1 MENCKIIM
9 KKTSPNLHPS
19 SPKIVFIGTPEFG
32 AIILEKLC
40 EANFKPYSGR
50 WPNEPFRPVL
60 VVTAPDKPVGRKKI
74 ITPPPVKIVAQ
85 KYNIP
90 VSQPEILVNSK
101 SQITNSKPDLI
112 IVAAYGQILPKE
124 ILEIPKY
131 GCLNVHPS
139 LLPKYR
145 GASPIQ
151 YAILN
156 KDKETGV
163 TIILMDKKMDHG
175 KIISNSKFLISNKE
189 ITYPELQ
196 KELAKIGANLLLET
210 IPKWIKGA
218 IKPKAQDESAA
229 SYTKIL
235 TKKDG
240 KVDWRKSADEIEKQI
255 RAYSPWPGSWT
266 FWQIIREN
274 LLRVKIL
281 KADVFKSHDEKVY
294 PIGKVLV
301 VPQNEPGIQCG
312 KDFLVIKKLQLD
324 GKKPMNSEEFLRGHP
339 DFIGI
344 ILK

>member
-1 MENCKIIM
+1 M
-9 KKTSPNLHPS
+9 H
-19 SPKIVFIGTPEFG
+19 TPEIVLLG
-32 AIILEKLC
+32 G
-40 EANFKPYSGR
+40 PDSGKTH
-50 WPNEPFRPVL
+50 FAGQL
-60 VVTAPDKPVGRKKI
+60 YGRLKR
-74 ITPPPVKIVAQ
+74 
-85 KYNIP
+85 N
-90 VSQPEILVNSK
+90 
-101 SQITNSKPDLI
+101 
-112 IVAAYGQILPKE
+112 
-124 ILEIPKY
+124 
-131 GCLNVHPS
+131 PS
-139 LLPKYR
+139 LLELRDTPADLSALEEVLLCLENGHAAGHTSAGTWTDVLLPLKDNR
-145 GASPIQ
+145 GNELDLRWPDYGGEQLRTIFTERQ
-151 YAILN
+151 VT
-156 KDKETGV
+156 ETWRSELRQADGW
-163 TIILMDKKMDHG
+163 LL
-175 KIISNSKFLISNKE
+175 LIRLNKE